1 MFKVEFIGNLG
12 ADAELR
18 KNDQGEFVT
27 MSLYHDETWVD
38 RSTGQIVKQTVRAG
52 VTVRGNMG
60 NLLPYLK
67 KGFKAYVRGN
77 ASLGVYTGNDK
88 LAHVS
93 LDIRAT
99 EFEPLFD
106 KKADSAQ
113 TEEVQPL

>member
-18 KNDQGEFVT
+18 RNDQGEYVT
-27 MSLYHDETWVD
+27 MTLYHDDSWVD
-38 RSTGQIVKQTVRAG
+38 RTTGQVVRETTRAG

-67 KGFKAYVRGN
+67 KGFKAFVRGS
-77 ASLGVYTGNDK
+77 ASMRIYTGSDK
-88 LAHVS
+88 LAHVG

-99 EFEPLFD
+99 EFEPLFE
-106 KKADSAQ
+106 KKADNSQA
-113 TEEVQPL
+113 EEVQPL

>member
-27 MSLYHDETWVD
+27 MSLYHDEQWID
-38 RSTGQIVKQTVRAG
+38 RSTGQLIRETVRAG

-67 KGFKAYVRGN
+67 KGFKAFVRGN
-77 ASLGVYTGNDK
+77 ASLRIYTGNDK
-88 LAHVS
+88 LQHIG

-99 EFEPLFD
+99 EFEPLFE
-106 KKADSAQ
+106 KKLDTPQ
-113 TEEVQPL
+113 QEEVQPL